1 MGLTVVGHAGRAHRS
16 GIVRDQAPEPT
27 GGTLRTAGNEAH
39 GLSRLRVTT
48 QTTAHTAATTASG
61 SAGIVFATYRGGRK
75 LRPVIPK
82 RAFRVLASVWRAP
95 AWRDGGK

>member
-1 MGLTVVGHAGRAHRS
+1 MAAPGRVAGGVNGPDGRLGHAGRAHRS

-39 GLSRLRVTT
+39 GLSRLRVTS

-61 SAGIVFATYRGGRK
+61 SAGSSPSA
-75 LRPVIPK
+75 
-82 RAFRVLASVWRAP
+82 RAP
-95 AWRDGGK
+95 CARVRLARACGGK